1 MRLRQATAGSFVPH
15 KGGDWYGQYVSG
27 TYQVVMGDRGR
38 LVIPAELRERAGLAE
53 GTALI
58 LLETPTGLVLLTRPQ
73 LQDLVRADLAGL
85 DLVGEL
91 LAERRAEAA
100 ADDAA

>member
-1 MRLRQATAGSFVPH
+1 
-15 KGGDWYGQYVSG
+15 
-27 TYQVVMGDRGR
+27 MGDRGR
-38 LVIPAELRERAGLAE
+38 LVLPADLRERAGLAE

-73 LQDLVRADLAGL
+73 LQKLVRADLADL

-91 LAERRAEAA
+91 LSERRAEAA
-100 ADDAA
+100 AEDAA

>member
-1 MRLRQATAGSFVPH
+1 MN
-15 KGGDWYGQYVSG
+15 G

-38 LVIPAELRERAGLAE
+38 LVIPAEIRERAGLSE

-73 LQDLVRADLAGL
+73 LQELVQADLAGL

-91 LAERRAEAA
+91 LIERRAEAA
-100 ADDAA
+100 AEDAP

>member
-1 MRLRQATAGSFVPH
+1 
-15 KGGDWYGQYVSG
+15 
-27 TYQVVMGDRGR
+27 MGDRGR

-53 GTALI
+53 GVPLI
-58 LLETPTGLVLLTRPQ
+58 LLEAQHGLVLLTRSQ
-73 LQDLVRADLAGL
+73 LQELVRADLAGL

-91 LAERRAEAA
+91 LAERRAESA